1 MTRCEGANER
11 GKTKKKLHN
20 MNFGLLMFVF
30 FFQNSQK
37 KKNAIT
43 TEFNNGPKYIK
54 FLLFS

>member
-30 FFQNSQK
+30 FSRIAK